1 MQRNCD
7 NHAADGKA
15 RVFSFLVKIK
25 KKKSIG
31 KLVSIC
37 QNVLNKEKALPQS
50 NSN

>member
-25 KKKSIG
+25 KKK
-31 KLVSIC
+31 K
-37 QNVLNKEKALPQS
+37 VLENLYQFARMC
-50 NSN
+50 